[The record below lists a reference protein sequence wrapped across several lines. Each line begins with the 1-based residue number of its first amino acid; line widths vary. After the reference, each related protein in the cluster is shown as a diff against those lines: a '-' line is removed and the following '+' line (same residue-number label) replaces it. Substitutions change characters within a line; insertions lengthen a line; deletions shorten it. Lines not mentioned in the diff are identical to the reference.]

1 MNKLNPIR
9 ITCICIF
16 ILISISGNSLAK
28 NNVKSASNGNK
39 QNQSAQQNSKKS
51 EDLSDDDRKFIE
63 LREAARKND
72 LLKANQFANQLS
84 NYEISDYVEY
94 FKIKPR
100 LYDSSSKSNSATD
113 ADLEVKNF
121 LKKYKSISQFGIA
134 TNVKSGTRQTSY
146 ATMSHAAYNIHNT
159 VRRQTS

>member
-1 MNKLNPIR
+1 MDEKLILMNKLNPIR

-72 LLKANQFANQLS
+72 LLKANVHRFFN
-84 NYEISDYVEY
+84 
-94 FKIKPR
+94 
-100 LYDSSSKSNSATD
+100 
-113 ADLEVKNF
+113 
-121 LKKYKSISQFGIA
+121 
-134 TNVKSGTRQTSY
+134 TS
-146 ATMSHAAYNIHNT
+146 
-159 VRRQTS
+159 R